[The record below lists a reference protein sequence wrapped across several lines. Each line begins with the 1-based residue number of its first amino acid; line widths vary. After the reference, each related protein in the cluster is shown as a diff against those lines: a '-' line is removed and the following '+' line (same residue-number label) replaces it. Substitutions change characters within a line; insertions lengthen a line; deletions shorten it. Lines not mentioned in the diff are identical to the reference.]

1 MSQSIAAVLL
11 LHQWIER
18 QAMPDALA
26 WLDERVISLSTEPL
40 SNFTASFAKIARR
53 LGKAALDLTD
63 EDTREAYEKCD
74 GWQAEG
80 LTIDQAGR
88 ILLIVEAASVQ
99 PAEIFQQRLKSL
111 LTTADVGERIAIYRG
126 LPLYPASEAVVGIA
140 LDGLRTSVEAIFES
154 IAHRNCFP
162 ARHFSEPAWN
172 QMVLKAL
179 FVGSR
184 LDPIVG
190 LDARWNSDLARM
202 LFDYAHERR
211 AAGRLVSPE
220 LWRGVGRF
228 ADERGVADLE
238 ALLASDDP
246 TSQHAAALALAENAT
261 DQSARVLMRHPD
273 LAAATRA
280 SEISWQTISQQ
291 LSKF

>member
-154 IAHRNCFP
+154 IAHRNCFQRAIFLSP
-162 ARHFSEPAWN
+162 PGTKWFSRRSLSA
-172 QMVLKAL
+172 
-179 FVGSR
+179 
-184 LDPIVG
+184 VG
-190 LDARWNSDLARM
+190 LIQLSDWTP
-202 LFDYAHERR
+202 
-211 AAGRLVSPE
+211 AGTAILLVCYSTTLTSDVQPGASYH
-220 LWRGVGRF
+220 RNCG
-228 ADERGVADLE
+228 E
-238 ALLASDDP
+238 ALAGLRM
-246 TSQHAAALALAENAT
+246 NA
-261 DQSARVLMRHPD
+261 VLRISKRCWLVTTRPVSMPRH
-273 LAAATRA
+273 LH
-280 SEISWQTISQQ
+280 
-291 LSKF
+291 